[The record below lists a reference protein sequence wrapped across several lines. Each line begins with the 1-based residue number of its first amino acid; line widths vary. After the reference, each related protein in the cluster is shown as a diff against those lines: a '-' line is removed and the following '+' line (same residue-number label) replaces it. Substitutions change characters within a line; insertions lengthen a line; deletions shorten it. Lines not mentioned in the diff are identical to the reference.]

1 MQNICI
7 LGGTC
12 PYSTVDISHYQND
25 HNKTGNIKDALG
37 INYFLYNY
45 MTKQIFEQNSV
56 PEIILCLKIDIMLP
70 PSKYF

>member
-12 PYSTVDISHYQND
+12 PCLTAYISDYQND
-25 HNKTGNIKDALG
+25 HNKSSNIKDAFVDKL
-37 INYFLYNY
+37 LPVY

-56 PEIILCLKIDIMLP
+56 HEIILYLKIDIMLP

>member
-12 PYSTVDISHYQND
+12 PCSTADISDYVAIL
-25 HNKTGNIKDALG
+25 KMLLW

-56 PEIILCLKIDIMLP
+56 PEIILYLKIDIMLP